1 MVFLELKMTDVL
13 QKKKDTSKWKEIKS
27 TESVYISLFIDRQ
40 MQNEM
45 FRCSKNQTILINSII
60 RK

>member
-1 MVFLELKMTDVL
+1 MTDVL